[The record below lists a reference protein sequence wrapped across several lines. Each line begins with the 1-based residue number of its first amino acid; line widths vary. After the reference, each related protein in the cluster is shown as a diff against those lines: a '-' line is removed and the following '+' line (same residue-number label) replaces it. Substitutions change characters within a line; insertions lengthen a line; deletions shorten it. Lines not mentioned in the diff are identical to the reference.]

1 MDTNAIGERGEFA
14 VYEQLQFK
22 SKESAL
28 LGVCVCAQLKSSSG
42 LCMRV
47 GIIGNKVVCLC
58 TYERLNAIIVVQ
70 PPYRIT
76 LKI

>member
-1 MDTNAIGERGEFA
+1 MDTNAIGERSEFA

-42 LCMRV
+42 LCMRES
-47 GIIGNKVVCLC
+47 GNHR
-58 TYERLNAIIVVQ
+58 E
-70 PPYRIT
+70 
-76 LKI
+76 